1 MPDASSKII
10 SYIRT
15 YTPIWVG
22 LGLAYLANRWGIVVD
37 EETSVALGLGLAG
50 LLQTIYYWVARQLE
64 ARFPKFG
71 WLLGNPAQPTY
82 PTAPG
87 APAVPAVAEPDP
99 YLVMEEFD
107 RIVGVGGTPMVPL
120 ADALAVRDAAAEA
133 AATEAYRQI
142 DIGGGE

>member
-1 MPDASSKII
+1 MPDAPNKII

-22 LGLAYLANRWGIVVD
+22 LGLAYLADRWGIVVD

-50 LLQTIYYWVARQLE
+50 LLQTIYYWLGRQLE

-71 WLLGNPAQPTY
+71 WMLGNPAQPTY

-87 APAVPAVAEPDP
+87 APAAGVAEPDP